1 MHGKILSKE
10 LIADGVLIVV
20 LTGKDITDLFRGRIS
35 KEEMLKN
42 LSVSVIGVAMGTVG
56 SYGGAAVGTW
66 VAPGAGTVIG
76 KVVGGILAGSLSSF
90 AAEKIIGHFY
100 ESDAEEMY
108 NIIYNEFLQ
117 LCDDYLVSEA
127 EAKTLT
133 DSLKSKLLG
142 DTLKDMYA
150 SEDREKFANELLD
163 PLFVE
168 MAKKREKITIP
179 SEEEL
184 RNEMKNALQG
194 VVFIH

>member
-1 MHGKILSKE
+1 MLP
-10 LIADGVLIVV
+10 
-20 LTGKDITDLFRGRIS
+20 TYRGRIS
-35 KEEMLKN
+35 EEEMLKN
-42 LSVSVIGVAMGTVG
+42 LSVSIIGIAIGTVG
-56 SYGGAAVGTW
+56 SYGGAAIGTW

-90 AAEKIIGHFY
+90 AAEKIISQFY

-108 NIIYNEFLQ
+108 NIIYDEFLQ
-117 LCDDYLVSEA
+117 LCEDYLVSEE
-127 EAKTLT
+127 EAKSLT
-133 DSLKSKLLG
+133 EGLKAKLLG

-179 SEEEL
+179 TEEEL
-184 RNEMKNALQG
+184 RTEMKNSLHG